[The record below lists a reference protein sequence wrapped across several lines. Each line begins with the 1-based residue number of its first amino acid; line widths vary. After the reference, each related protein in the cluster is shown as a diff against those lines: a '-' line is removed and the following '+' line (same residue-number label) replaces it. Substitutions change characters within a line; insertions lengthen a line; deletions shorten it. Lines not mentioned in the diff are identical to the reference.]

1 MTNRIFISLGL
12 ILFFFASIN
21 FISCSK
27 PDPVTPPA
35 DPCAGKTIVVTG
47 TTTPISVGSTN
58 NGAINATATG
68 STGFTYSLNNGAF
81 QASGTFSNLVAGSYS
96 VVAKDAN
103 NCTGSQ
109 SFTVTATPCP
119 TITLTATTTPAS
131 SSTANN
137 GSITATAT
145 GSTGITYSNNGGVF
159 QASGTFTA
167 LGVGTY
173 NITAKD
179 VNGCTV
185 SAAFNVVAAGCPTIT
200 VTGTTTNTAGPTATN
215 GSIIATATGGS
226 GTYTFSKDAGA
237 NFQTSA
243 IFNNLTAGNY
253 TIIAKDGNGCLG
265 SSATITVASNPCPT
279 INYTQV
285 VTGTDKCL
293 PAGTGSG
300 TITVSATGSTGFMY
314 QRDANPYQTS
324 NVFNSL
330 PVGTYTINVRD
341 LNGCIKTGTVPVAQA
356 PAGPLF
362 TSVKA
367 IMTANCATAGCH
379 AGSSP
384 QSGHNFSDDCT
395 IVAQKTRIKI
405 RAVDANPSVMPPSGS
420 ISAADKQK
428 IVDWINAG
436 GQHTN

>member
-1 MTNRIFISLGL
+1 MNNRIFISLGL
-12 ILFFFASIN
+12 LLFFFASIN

-27 PDPVTPPA
+27 PDPVTPPT

-81 QASGTFSNLVAGSYS
+81 QASGTFTNLVAGAYS

-103 NCTGSQ
+103 SCTGSQ
-109 SFTVTATPCP
+109 SFTVSATPCP
-119 TITLTATTTPAS
+119 TITLTATTTAAS
-131 SSTANN
+131 SATATN

-145 GSTGITYSNNGGVF
+145 GSTGITYSNNGGAF
-159 QASGTFTA
+159 QVSGAFTG

-215 GSIIATATGGS
+215 GSITATATGGAAA
-226 GTYTFSKDAGA
+226 YTFSKDAGA
-237 NFQTSA
+237 TFQATGL
-243 IFNNLTAGNY
+243 FNNLAVGNY
-253 TIIAKDGNGCLG
+253 TIIAKDANGCLG
-265 SSATITVASNPCPT
+265 SSASISVTSNPCPT

-285 VTGTDKCL
+285 VTGTDKCA
-293 PAGTGSG
+293 PTGTGS
-300 TITVSATGSTGFMY
+300 ITVSATGSTGFMY
-314 QRDANPYQTS
+314 QIGTNPYQNS
-324 NVFNSL
+324 NIFNNL
-330 PVGTYTINVRD
+330 AVGTFTVNVRD
-341 LNGCIKTGTVPVAQA
+341 LNGCIKTGTVAVGQA

-362 TSVKA
+362 TSVKS
-367 IMTANCATAGCH
+367 IMTANCATSGCH
-379 AGSSP
+379 VGASP
-384 QSGHNFSDDCT
+384 QSGINFSDDCT
-395 IVAQKTRIKI
+395 IVSQKVRIKA

>member
-1 MTNRIFISLGL
+1 MTNRIFISISF
-12 ILFFFASIN
+12 ILFFVASIN

-119 TITLTATTTPAS
+119 TITITATTTPS
-131 SSTANN
+131 SSTTTPN

-145 GSTGITYSNNGGVF
+145 GSTGITYSNNGGPF
-159 QASGTFTA
+159 QSSGTFTA

-185 SAAFNVVAAGCPTIT
+185 SAPFNVVAAGCPTIT
-200 VTGTTTNTAGPTATN
+200 VTSTTTNTAGPTATN
-215 GSIIATATGGS
+215 GSITATATGGT

-237 NFQTSA
+237 NFQSSN
-243 IFNNLTAGNY
+243 IFNNLAAGNY
-253 TIIAKDGNGCLG
+253 TIIAKDANGCLG

-279 INYTQV
+279 INFTQV
-285 VTGTDKCL
+285 VTGTDKCV
-293 PAGTGSG
+293 ATGTGS
-300 TITVSATGSTGFMY
+300 ITVSATGSTGFMY
-314 QRDANPYQTS
+314 QIGTNAYQTS
-324 NVFNSL
+324 NIFNNL
-330 PVGTYTINVRD
+330 AVGTFTINVRD

-362 TSVKA
+362 TSVKS

-379 AGSSP
+379 AGASP
-384 QSGHNFSDDCT
+384 QSGINFSDDCT
-395 IVAQKTRIKI
+395 IVSQKARIKA
-405 RAVDANPSVMPPSGS
+405 RAVDANPSVMPPSGA